1 MTPDLTL
8 PASLITRC
16 AIYGWR
22 RKGIYL
28 YIGQSKSVLKR
39 VMHHHVINHK
49 DKIND
54 RIDKIDV
61 WFCCES
67 KLLSTEKR
75 FVDKYKPPLNWVRPT
90 RDGKV
95 KGVYP
100 TFKEAARAKGLAS
113 PTKRARR
120 YDPQRF
126 TDEELAIL
134 DSLVV
139 PSK

>member
-1 MTPDLTL
+1 MRPDLTL
-8 PASLITRC
+8 PSSLITRC

-22 RKGIYL
+22 RNGIYL

-39 VMHHHVINHK
+39 VMHHHVINQK

-67 KLLSTEKR
+67 ELLKIEKA
-75 FVDKYKPPLNWVRPT
+75 FIEKYKPPLNWKRPDRET
-90 RDGKV
+90 KRLVFD
-95 KGVYP
+95 

-113 PTKRARR
+113 PTKRTRR
-120 YDPQRF
+120 ANPKGF
-126 TDEELAIL
+126 SDEELQIL
-134 DSLVV
+134 DTLVV
-139 PSK
+139 PPK